1 MVRDGPQDREAPLGA
16 AELVALQLA
25 EGGTAKVL
33 STGGSGP
40 RATGMPPPL
49 PPALTAAAQGP
60 AHCPSAAA
68 TAPLSFRGPSGRWG
82 HDAGAHPHGGW
93 RVGIRQWDRE
103 CSGETR
109 DQVDVN
115 LYLEKSDR
123 TRGSGAWGGGVSGG
137 LGGRGTTT
145 GRTSSG
151 EGGNRSQVEA
161 LRRQGRRG
169 ESGKGRGSRSPQPPT
184 CVGRTARMNLVL
196 PPPVT

>member
-16 AELVALQLA
+16 GELIALQLA
-25 EGGTAKVL
+25 ERGTAKVL

-40 RATGMPPPL
+40 QATGMPPPL

-93 RVGIRQWDRE
+93 RVGKRQWDRV

-123 TRGSGAWGGGVSGG
+123 TRGSRAWGGGVSGV
-137 LGGRGTTT
+137 LGSGVQPQGGHRRVRAVT
-145 GRTSSG
+145 GRRWRRC
-151 EGGNRSQVEA
+151 EDRGGGVRAAKAGGHAAPNR
-161 LRRQGRRG
+161 
-169 ESGKGRGSRSPQPPT
+169 PPAWEEQ
-184 CVGRTARMNLVL
+184 RE
-196 PPPVT
+196 